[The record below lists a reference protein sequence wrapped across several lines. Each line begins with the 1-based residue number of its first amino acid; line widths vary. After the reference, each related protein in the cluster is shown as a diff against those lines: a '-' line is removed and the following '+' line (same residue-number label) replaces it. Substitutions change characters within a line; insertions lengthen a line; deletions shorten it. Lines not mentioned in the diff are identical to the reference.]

1 MDGNGARK
9 YQSKDNAPPLVER
22 SRLKRLHYRT
32 RCSVAPRV
40 WHPPSGS
47 YVEEESPHAAV
58 PSAPRGKPDAENQG
72 RASTLLAFGSALGKA
87 VEELEV
93 LEDEGVSES
102 EGGDAAGAVCCG
114 LACSIM
120 RIQRSVPELLV

>member
-9 YQSKDNAPPLVER
+9 YQSKDNVPPLVER

-40 WHPPSGS
+40 CHPPSGS

-58 PSAPRGKPDAENQG
+58 PFAPQGKPDAENQG
-72 RASTLLAFGSALGKA
+72 RASTLLAFGCALGKA
-87 VEELEV
+87 VEELQRYLRTKV
-93 LEDEGVSES
+93 YLSPKAGTRP
-102 EGGDAAGAVCCG
+102 GLCAADW
-114 LACSIM
+114 LA
-120 RIQRSVPELLV
+120 R